1 MNKSSVNRYV
11 ATQHFCL
18 VLKRLLLRGLPCLVI
33 AILAACQPQV
43 EYFSKNPVCQHPLN
57 TNDYCTFTLGEYNF
71 WLSSDDPGMP
81 IETGVTLY
89 LNSQVDL
96 QSVAAEV
103 RGVSMYMGRTPVV
116 GELTATNQWRGA
128 MYLGAC
134 TDPQMIW
141 SLHLAITTITGE
153 TYRHEIQFQS
163 YIPTTT

>member
-57 TNDYCTFTLGEYNF
+57 TNDYCTFTLGDYNF
-71 WLSSDDPGMP
+71 RFSSDDPGMP

-89 LNSQVDL
+89 LDSDVAL
-96 QSVAAEV
+96 QDVAAEV
-103 RGVSMYMGRTPVV
+103 RGVSMYMGRIPVV
-116 GELTATNQWRGA
+116 GEVISTNQWQGE

-134 TDPQMIW
+134 TDPQMVW
-141 SLHLAITTITGE
+141 SLHLHITTVTGE
-153 TYRHEIQFQS
+153 SYRHEIQFQS
-163 YIPTTT
+163 YIP

>member
-33 AILAACQPQV
+33 ATLAACQPQV

-57 TNDYCTFTLGEYNF
+57 TNDYCTFTLGDYNF
-71 WLSSDDPGMP
+71 RFSSDDPGMP

-89 LNSQVDL
+89 LDSDVAL
-96 QSVAAEV
+96 QDVAAEV
-103 RGVSMYMGRTPVV
+103 RGVSMYMGRIPVV
-116 GELTATNQWRGA
+116 GEVISTNQWQGE

-134 TDPQMIW
+134 TDPQMVW
-141 SLHLAITTITGE
+141 ALRLHITTEAGE
-153 TYRHEIQFQS
+153 SYRHEIQFQS
-163 YIPTTT
+163 YIP